1 MSPTATAAAETA
13 SPLTTARRGDI
24 HLWTQTLIP
33 TTREAPADAT
43 TPSHIFL
50 IRAGFIRQLAAGVYD
65 YLPLAWR
72 SLRKIQEIVRQEHER
87 IGAMEML
94 FPAMEPV
101 SLLKQTGRDEAYG
114 DDLFTLAD
122 RHGRDLALAPTHE
135 EPIVEMMK
143 GAITSYKQLPLSL
156 YQIQTKFRDEPRPR
170 SGLLRCRE
178 FIMKDAYSFH
188 LSQEGEGGLDVAY
201 DHFYDAYTRIF
212 TRCGLTFTAV
222 EAESGPIGGSAS
234 HEFMV
239 HAESGEDKVLVCPA
253 SGYAANVEKAEIGER
268 AWSFSGDAAEELT
281 KHHTPNM
288 PGIELVARHL
298 NVKPA
303 QMLKTIVFFDQPKS
317 ISNAMIND
325 AFESWM
331 ARWKEIM
338 ARNPD
343 ASVAAQY
350 VAMGE
355 FSGVATTEE
364 LLSVFDKD
372 LVDELSKTMRP
383 LRKLLSSLRLIYAV
397 VRGDHE
403 VNEGKLKP
411 FLEGQLWHPF
421 QETLQLLGIPV
432 GYVSPAFAFKRP
444 GSLVLVDPDAAQ
456 PNAWAT
462 GADEVDYHVT
472 GWQWGRD
479 LGYEVEK
486 LKIADIR
493 NAEAGDPSPRAEGS
507 TLEVQ
512 RGIEV
517 GHIFKLGTKYSDAM
531 DFKVLAED
539 QKPRAVTMGC
549 YGIGV
554 SRTMAACVEMSH
566 DEGGIIW
573 PAAVAPYHVQ
583 IILMKPESEKQ
594 RSLANGISEEL
605 AKAGADVL
613 IDDRKERPG
622 PKFKD
627 ADLVGIPVRL
637 TLGDKAIDA
646 GGVEFKLRKDAGKGE
661 VVPFDQVVAKALAAL
676 ETA

>member
-1 MSPTATAAAETA
+1 MSQTSAQTVAETA
-13 SPLTTARRGDI
+13 SPLQTARRGDV
-24 HLWTQTLIP
+24 HLWTRTLIP

-43 TPSHIFL
+43 TPSHIYL
-50 IRAGFIRQLAAGVYD
+50 VRAGFIRQLAAGVYD

-143 GAITSYKQLPLSL
+143 GAITSYKQLPLNL

-188 LSQEGEGGLDVAY
+188 LNQEGEGGLDVTY
-201 DHFYDAYTRIF
+201 DQFYDAYTRIF

-268 AWSFSGDAAEELT
+268 AWSFDGAAEQELE
-281 KHHTPNM
+281 KKHTPGM
-288 PGIELVARHL
+288 PGIAGVAEHL
-298 NVKPA
+298 GVTA
-303 QMLKTIVFFDQPKS
+303 AGMLKTIVFERVLKD
-317 ISNAMIND
+317 
-325 AFESWM
+325 
-331 ARWKEIM
+331 
-338 ARNPD
+338 PD
-343 ASVAAQY
+343 KTKY
-350 VAMGE
+350 V
-355 FSGVATTEE
+355 
-364 LLSVFDKD
+364 L
-372 LVDELSKTMRP
+372 
-383 LRKLLSSLRLIYAV
+383 AV
-397 VRGDHE
+397 VRGDHD
-403 VNEGKLKP
+403 VNEAKVRDAVGSGVRLADEAKAKADGLA
-411 FLEGQLWHPF
+411 
-421 QETLQLLGIPV
+421 I
-432 GYVSPAFAFKRP
+432 GYVSPRAFAKLM
-444 GSLVLVDPDAAQ
+444 GATIVVDPDAAQ
-456 PNAWAT
+456 GETAWAT
-462 GADEVDYHVT
+462 GADEMDHHVT
-472 GWQWGRD
+472 GFNWTRD
-479 LGYEVEK
+479 LGIEVEK
-486 LKIADIR
+486 LKVADIR

-507 TLEVQ
+507 TLETQ

-539 QKPRAVTMGC
+539 QKPRSVTMGC

-566 DEGGIIW
+566 DEGGIVW

-605 AKAGADVL
+605 AGAGADVL
-613 IDDRKERPG
+613 IDDRNERPG

-627 ADLVGIPVRL
+627 ADLVGIPIRL
-637 TLGDKAIDA
+637 TLGDKAIEA

-661 VVPFDQVVAKALAAL
+661 VVPFADVVARCLSAL
-676 ETA
+676 ESA

>member
-1 MSPTATAAAETA
+1 MSQTSATTATETA
-13 SPLTTARRGDI
+13 SPLSTARKGDI
-24 HLWTQTLIP
+24 HLWTRTLIP
-33 TTREAPADAT
+33 TPREAPADAT
-43 TPSHIFL
+43 TPSHVYL
-50 IRAGFIRQLAAGVYD
+50 VRAGFIRQLAAGVYD

-114 DDLFTLAD
+114 DDLFTLQD
-122 RHGRDLALAPTHE
+122 RHGRDIALAPTHE

-188 LSQEGEGGLDVAY
+188 LNQQGEGGLDVAY
-201 DHFYDAYTRIF
+201 DQFYDCYSRIF

-268 AWSFSGDAAEELT
+268 AWTFEGEAKQALE
-281 KHHTPNM
+281 KRHTPGM
-288 PGIELVARHL
+288 PGIAGVAEHL
-298 NVKPA
+298 GVTA
-303 QMLKTIVFFDQPKS
+303 SGMLKTIVFERADIRDADRKAINEFDRL
-317 ISNAMIND
+317 
-325 AFESWM
+325 E
-331 ARWKEIM
+331 KE
-338 ARNPD
+338 
-343 ASVAAQY
+343 
-350 VAMGE
+350 
-355 FSGVATTEE
+355 SGVASAS
-364 LLSVFDKD
+364 LH
-372 LVDELSKTMRP
+372 MGRP
-383 LRKLLSSLRLIYAV
+383 PHGWVLAV

-403 VNEGKLKP
+403 VNPAKVRDAVGFEVR
-411 FLEGQLWHPF
+411 
-421 QETLQLLGIPV
+421 LGNEHEARAAGFAI
-432 GYVSPAFAFKRP
+432 GYVSPRACFSASPFP
-444 GSLVLVDPDAAQ
+444 GDDVRLVVDPDAAQ
-456 PNAWAT
+456 GGVPWAT
-462 GADEVDYHVT
+462 GADEVDHHVT
-472 GWQWGRD
+472 GFNWKRD
-479 LGYEVEK
+479 MGVDLPLTITEQFLIGDK
-486 LKIADIR
+486 LQVKVADIR
-493 NAEAGDPSPRAEGS
+493 NAEAGDPSPRAAGS
-507 TLEVQ
+507 KLETQ

-566 DEGGIIW
+566 DENGIIW
-573 PAAVAPYHVQ
+573 PAAVAPYHVE
-583 IILMKPESEKQ
+583 IILMKPEDDKQ
-594 RSLANGISEEL
+594 RSVAGEL
-605 AKAGADVL
+605 AEKLAARGADVL

-627 ADLVGIPVRL
+627 ADLIGIPVRL
-637 TLGDKAIDA
+637 TLGDKALDA

-661 VVPFDQVVAKALAAL
+661 VVAFDSVIDRCIGALLVQQESA
-676 ETA
+676 

>member
-1 MSPTATAAAETA
+1 MTPNAQTATEAA
-13 SPLTTARRGDI
+13 SPLSTLRQGDV
-24 HLWTQTLIP
+24 HLWSRTLIP

-43 TPSHIFL
+43 TPSHVFL
-50 IRAGFIRQLAAGVYD
+50 VRAGFIRQLAAGVYD

-94 FPAMEPV
+94 FPAFEPM
-101 SLLKQTGRDEAYG
+101 SLLKETGRDEAYG
-114 DDLFTLAD
+114 DDLFTLED
-122 RHGRDLALAPTHE
+122 RHGRALALAPTHE

-143 GAITSYKQLPLSL
+143 GAVTSYKQLPLSL

-188 LSQEGEGGLDVAY
+188 LNQQGEGGLDVAY

-239 HAESGEDKVLVCPA
+239 HAESGEDKVLVCPV

-268 AWSFSGDAAEELT
+268 VWSFDGDAGEELK

-288 PGIELVARHL
+288 PGIELVAGHL
-298 NVKPA
+298 GA
-303 QMLKTIVFFDQPKS
+303 TAAGMLKTIVFERVLKD
-317 ISNAMIND
+317 
-325 AFESWM
+325 
-331 ARWKEIM
+331 
-338 ARNPD
+338 PD
-343 ASVAAQY
+343 TTKY
-350 VAMGE
+350 V
-355 FSGVATTEE
+355 
-364 LLSVFDKD
+364 L
-372 LVDELSKTMRP
+372 
-383 LRKLLSSLRLIYAV
+383 AV
-397 VRGDHE
+397 VRGDHD
-403 VNEGKLKP
+403 VNEGKVRDAVGSGVRLADEAKAKADG
-411 FLEGQLWHPF
+411 LA
-421 QETLQLLGIPV
+421 I
-432 GYVSPAFAFKRP
+432 GYVSPSAFAKLT
-444 GSLVLVDPDAAQ
+444 GATIVVDPDAAQ

-462 GADEVDYHVT
+462 GADEVDHHVT
-472 GWQWGRD
+472 GWHWHRD
-479 LGYEVEK
+479 LGYETGK
-486 LKIADIR
+486 LKVADIR

-539 QKPRAVTMGC
+539 QKPRSVTMGC

-566 DEGGIIW
+566 DENGIIW
-573 PAAVAPYHVQ
+573 PAAVAPYHVE
-583 IILMKPESEKQ
+583 IILMKPEDEKQ
-594 RSLANGISEEL
+594 RSVAGEL
-605 AKAGADVL
+605 AEKLAARGADVL

-627 ADLVGIPVRL
+627 ADLIGIPVRL
-637 TLGDKAIDA
+637 TLGDKALDA
-646 GGVEFKLRKDAGKGE
+646 GGVEFKLRKDTGKGE
-661 VVPFDQVVAKALAAL
+661 VVAFDSVIDRCISAL
-676 ETA
+676 ESA

>member
-1 MSPTATAAAETA
+1 MTTTATETA
-13 SPLTTARRGDI
+13 SPLSTARRGDI
-24 HLWTQTLIP
+24 HLWSQTLIP

-43 TPSHIFL
+43 TPSHIYL

-135 EPIVEMMK
+135 EPIVEMMN

-188 LSQEGEGGLDVAY
+188 LSQEGEGGLDVTY
-201 DHFYDAYTRIF
+201 DHFFDAYTRIF

-268 AWSFSGDAAEELT
+268 EWSFDGAAEQELE
-281 KHHTPNM
+281 KKHTPNM
-288 PGIELVARHL
+288 PGIEGVAEHL
-298 NVKPA
+298 GTNA
-303 QMLKTIVFFDQPKS
+303 AGMLKTIVFERVL
-317 ISNAMIND
+317 ND
-325 AFESWM
+325 
-331 ARWKEIM
+331 
-338 ARNPD
+338 PD
-343 ASVAAQY
+343 KTKY
-350 VAMGE
+350 V
-355 FSGVATTEE
+355 
-364 LLSVFDKD
+364 L
-372 LVDELSKTMRP
+372 
-383 LRKLLSSLRLIYAV
+383 AV
-397 VRGDHE
+397 VRGDHD
-403 VNEGKLKP
+403 VNEGKVRDAVGSGVKLAEEAKAKADG
-411 FLEGQLWHPF
+411 LA
-421 QETLQLLGIPV
+421 I
-432 GYVSPAFAFKRP
+432 GYVSPRAFAK
-444 GSLVLVDPDAAQ
+444 LVDQGKSATIVVDPDAAQ
-456 PNAWAT
+456 GETAWAT
-462 GADEVDYHVT
+462 GADEMDHHVT
-472 GWQWGRD
+472 GFNWTRD
-479 LGYEVEK
+479 LGFEVEK

-583 IILMKPESEKQ
+583 IILMKPELEKQ

>member
-1 MSPTATAAAETA
+1 MTTSTQTTPTGEAGFA
-13 SPLTTARRGDI
+13 LQTARRGDI

-43 TPSHIFL
+43 TPSHIYL
-50 IRAGFIRQLAAGVYD
+50 VRAGFIRQLAAGVYD

-114 DDLFTLAD
+114 DDLFTLQD

-188 LSQEGEGGLDVAY
+188 LSQEGEGGLDVVY
-201 DHFYDAYTRIF
+201 DRFFDAYTRIF

-268 AWSFSGDAAEELT
+268 EWSFDGAAERELE
-281 KHHTPNM
+281 KKHTPGM
-288 PGIELVARHL
+288 PGIAGVAEHL
-298 NVKPA
+298 GVTA
-303 QMLKTIVFFDQPKS
+303 AGMLKTIVFERVLSDPK
-317 ISNAMIND
+317 
-325 AFESWM
+325 
-331 ARWKEIM
+331 KTK
-338 ARNPD
+338 
-343 ASVAAQY
+343 Y
-350 VAMGE
+350 V
-355 FSGVATTEE
+355 
-364 LLSVFDKD
+364 L
-372 LVDELSKTMRP
+372 
-383 LRKLLSSLRLIYAV
+383 AV
-397 VRGDHE
+397 VRGDHD
-403 VNEGKLKP
+403 VNEAKVRDAVGSGVKLADEAKAKADG
-411 FLEGQLWHPF
+411 LA
-421 QETLQLLGIPV
+421 I
-432 GYVSPAFAFKRP
+432 GYVSPRAFAK
-444 GSLVLVDPDAAQ
+444 LVGATIVVDPDAAQ
-456 PNAWAT
+456 GETAWAT
-462 GADEVDYHVT
+462 GADEMDHHVT
-472 GWQWGRD
+472 GFNWTRD
-479 LGYEVEK
+479 LGIEVEK
-486 LKIADIR
+486 LKVADIR

-507 TLEVQ
+507 TLETQ

-594 RSLANGISEEL
+594 RSLAKGISEEL

-613 IDDRKERPG
+613 IDDRNERPG

-646 GGVEFKLRKDAGKGE
+646 GGVEFKLRKDTGKGE
-661 VVPFDQVVAKALAAL
+661 VVPFDQVVDKCLSAL
-676 ETA
+676 EQA

>member
-1 MSPTATAAAETA
+1 MTPTAQTA
-13 SPLTTARRGDI
+13 SQSPSQPGKAGALLAARQGDI
-24 HLWTQTLIP
+24 HLWSQTLIP

-43 TPSHIFL
+43 TPSHVFL
-50 IRAGFIRQLAAGVYD
+50 VRAGFIRQLAAGVYD

-94 FPAMEPV
+94 FPAFEPM
-101 SLLKQTGRDEAYG
+101 SLLKETGRDEAYG
-114 DDLFTLAD
+114 DDLFTLED
-122 RHGRDLALAPTHE
+122 RHGRALALAPTHE

-143 GAITSYKQLPLSL
+143 GAVTSYKQLPLSL

-188 LSQEGEGGLDVAY
+188 LNQQGEGGLDVTY

-239 HAESGEDKVLVCPA
+239 HAESGEDKVLVCPV

-268 AWSFSGDAAEELT
+268 AWSFEGAASQELK
-281 KHHTPNM
+281 KHHTPEM
-288 PGIELVARHL
+288 PGIELVAGHL
-298 NVKPA
+298 GTTA
-303 QMLKTIVFFDQPKS
+303 AGMLKTIVFERVLKD
-317 ISNAMIND
+317 
-325 AFESWM
+325 
-331 ARWKEIM
+331 
-338 ARNPD
+338 PD
-343 ASVAAQY
+343 KTKY
-350 VAMGE
+350 V
-355 FSGVATTEE
+355 
-364 LLSVFDKD
+364 L
-372 LVDELSKTMRP
+372 
-383 LRKLLSSLRLIYAV
+383 AV
-397 VRGDHE
+397 VRGDHD
-403 VNEGKLKP
+403 VNEGKVRDA
-411 FLEGQLWHPF
+411 
-421 QETLQLLGIPV
+421 V
-432 GYVSPAFAFKRP
+432 GSGVKLADEAKAKADGLAIGYLSPSAFARLT
-444 GSLVLVDPDAAQ
+444 GATIVVDPDAAQ
-456 PNAWAT
+456 GSTAWAT
-462 GADEVDYHVT
+462 GADEMDHHVT
-472 GWQWGRD
+472 GWHWGRD
-479 LGYEVEK
+479 LGYETEK
-486 LKIADIR
+486 LKVADIR
-493 NAEAGDPSPRAEGS
+493 NAEEGDPSPRAEGAR
-507 TLEVQ
+507 LETQ

-539 QKPRAVTMGC
+539 QKPRSVTMGC

-566 DEGGIIW
+566 DDNGIVW

-583 IILMKPESEKQ
+583 IILMKPEDEKQ
-594 RSLANGISEEL
+594 QSVASDLAQQL
-605 AKAGADVL
+605 AAKGADVL

-627 ADLVGIPVRL
+627 ADLIGIPVRL
-637 TLGDKAIDA
+637 TLGDKALDA

-661 VVPFDQVVAKALAAL
+661 VVPMAEVVERCVSAL
-676 ETA
+676 ESA

>member
-1 MSPTATAAAETA
+1 MTQTA
-13 SPLTTARRGDI
+13 SRSPSQPGDAGVLSTARTGDI
-24 HLWTQTLIP
+24 HRWSQTLIP

-50 IRAGFIRQLAAGVYD
+50 VRAGFIRQLAAGVYD

-122 RHGRDLALAPTHE
+122 RHGRDIALAPTHE

-143 GAITSYKQLPLSL
+143 AAVTSYKQLPLSL
-156 YQIQTKFRDEPRPR
+156 YQIQNKFRDEPRPR

-188 LSQEGEGGLDVAY
+188 LDQQGEGGLDAVY
-201 DHFYDAYTRIF
+201 DDFYDAYTRIF
-212 TRCGLTFTAV
+212 TRCGLAFTAV

-239 HAESGEDKVLVCPA
+239 HAESGEDKVLVCPV

-268 AWSFSGDAAEELT
+268 PWTFEGATGQELK
-281 KHHTPNM
+281 KHHTPGM
-288 PGIELVARHL
+288 PGIELVAGHL
-298 NVKPA
+298 GTNA
-303 QMLKTIVFFDQPKS
+303 AGMLKTIVFERVLKDKSGENKPKT
-317 ISNAMIND
+317 
-325 AFESWM
+325 
-331 ARWKEIM
+331 K
-338 ARNPD
+338 
-343 ASVAAQY
+343 Y
-350 VAMGE
+350 V
-355 FSGVATTEE
+355 
-364 LLSVFDKD
+364 L
-372 LVDELSKTMRP
+372 
-383 LRKLLSSLRLIYAV
+383 AV

-403 VNEGKLKP
+403 VNEAKVRDAVGSGVKLAEEAKAKADG
-411 FLEGQLWHPF
+411 LA
-421 QETLQLLGIPV
+421 I
-432 GYVSPAFAFKRP
+432 GYVSPCMIGKLTGAT
-444 GSLVLVDPDAAQ
+444 LVVDHDAAQ
-456 PNAWAT
+456 PIAWAT
-462 GADEVDYHVT
+462 GADEMDHHVT
-472 GWQWGRD
+472 GWHWARD
-479 LGYEVEK
+479 LGVDLEK
-486 LKIADIR
+486 AKVADIR
-493 NAEAGDPSPRAEGS
+493 NAEEGDPSPRAQGA
-507 TLEVQ
+507 TLETQ

-531 DFKVLAED
+531 EFKVLAEN
-539 QKPRAVTMGC
+539 QKPRSVTMGC

-566 DEGGIIW
+566 DDNGIVW

-583 IILMKPESEKQ
+583 IILMKADDEKQ
-594 RSLANGISEEL
+594 RRVASEL
-605 AKAGADVL
+605 AQKLSERGADVL
-613 IDDRKERPG
+613 IDDRNERPG

-627 ADLVGIPVRL
+627 ADLIGIPVRL
-637 TLGDKAIDA
+637 TLGDKALDA

-661 VVPFDQVVAKALAAL
+661 VVAFDSVIDRCISAL
-676 ETA
+676 ETT

>member
-1 MSPTATAAAETA
+1 MTPTATTSTQ
-13 SPLTTARRGDI
+13 SPSQPGEAGVLSTARRGDV
-24 HLWTQTLIP
+24 HLWTKTLIP

-43 TPSHIFL
+43 TPSHVFL
-50 IRAGFIRQLAAGVYD
+50 VRAGLIRQLAAGVYD

-114 DDLFTLAD
+114 DDLFTLQD

-188 LSQEGEGGLDVAY
+188 LKQEGEGGLDEVY
-201 DHFYDAYTRIF
+201 EKFYDAYTRIF

-239 HAESGEDKVLVCPA
+239 HAESGEDKVLVCPV

-268 AWSFSGDAAEELT
+268 AWTFEGAASEALK
-281 KHHTPNM
+281 KHHTPAM
-288 PGIELVARHL
+288 PGIALVAGHL
-298 NVKPA
+298 GTTA
-303 QMLKTIVFFDQPKS
+303 AGMLKTIVFERILSDPTKT
-317 ISNAMIND
+317 
-325 AFESWM
+325 
-331 ARWKEIM
+331 K
-338 ARNPD
+338 
-343 ASVAAQY
+343 Y
-350 VAMGE
+350 V
-355 FSGVATTEE
+355 
-364 LLSVFDKD
+364 L
-372 LVDELSKTMRP
+372 
-383 LRKLLSSLRLIYAV
+383 AV
-397 VRGDHE
+397 VRGDHD
-403 VNEGKLKP
+403 VNEGKVRDAVGSGVRLADEAKARADG
-411 FLEGQLWHPF
+411 LA
-421 QETLQLLGIPV
+421 I
-432 GYVSPAFAFKRP
+432 GYVSPRAFA
-444 GSLVLVDPDAAQ
+444 SLQGATIVVDPDAAQ
-456 PNAWAT
+456 GQVAWAT
-462 GADEVDYHVT
+462 GADEADHHVT
-472 GWQWGRD
+472 GFNWARD
-479 LGYEVEK
+479 LGFEIEK
-486 LKIADIR
+486 LKVADIR
-493 NAEAGDPSPRAEGS
+493 NAEAGDPSPRAEGAR
-507 TLEVQ
+507 LETQ

-531 DFKVLAED
+531 DFRVLAED

-566 DEGGIIW
+566 DEHGIVW

-583 IILMKPESEKQ
+583 IILMKAEDKKQ
-594 RSLANGISEEL
+594 QAMAREL
-605 AKAGADVL
+605 AEKLAAKGADVL
-613 IDDRKERPG
+613 IDDRNERPG

-627 ADLVGIPVRL
+627 ADLIGIPVRL
-637 TLGDKAIDA
+637 TLGDKAMDA
-646 GGVEFKLRKDAGKGE
+646 GGVEFKLRRDPGKGE
-661 VVPFDQVVAKALAAL
+661 VVPMGEVVDRCISAL